1 MKKVVFLLLLACSLQ
16 ITKAQESY
24 FKVEHF
30 GLYIPNKSIVL
41 SFPSITKK
49 QIETKIF
56 KFIND
61 KNYVYKPLLS
71 GESRI
76 VFRDFSYICKKEKC
90 RADIVAKNFFYL
102 DYGDGFVKISFENE
116 IYSSIVGAKLLINNN
131 DDVASENNLP
141 FGIYEFSAPY
151 KYDEIYPESIFIYNK
166 ASKATLRNPDTL
178 KTFLEYYNQLI
189 ADFNLFLKDK

>member
-1 MKKVVFLLLLACSLQ
+1 MRKIIFIMLCIISLQ
-16 ITKAQESY
+16 VIKAQESY

-30 GLYIPNKSIVL
+30 GVYIPNKSIVL
-41 SFPSITKK
+41 SFPNLTKK

-61 KNYVYKPLLS
+61 KNYVYRPLLS
-71 GESRI
+71 GDSRI

-90 RADIVAKNFFYL
+90 KADIVAKNFFYL

-116 IYSSIVGAKLLINNN
+116 IYSSIVDAQLLINNN
-131 DDVASENNLP
+131 DDVASENNAP

-151 KYDEIYPESIFIYNK
+151 KYDEIYPESIFTYNK
-166 ASKATLRNPDTL
+166 ASKPTLRNPEIL
-178 KTFLEYYNQLI
+178 NTFLEYYNQFI
-189 ADFNLFLKDK
+189 IDFIKS